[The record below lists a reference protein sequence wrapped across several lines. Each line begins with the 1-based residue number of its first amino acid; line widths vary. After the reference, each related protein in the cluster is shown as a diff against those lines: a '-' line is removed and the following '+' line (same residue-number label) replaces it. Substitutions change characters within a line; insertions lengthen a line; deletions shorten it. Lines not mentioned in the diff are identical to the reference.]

1 MNLGIMA
8 IGLSGSLT
16 NLCMYMINLL
26 YPFFIEEIKDAVFL
40 PNAGSFKGFKQYASI
55 AIPSSMI

>member
-16 NLCMYMINLL
+16 NICIYMINLL
-26 YPFFIEEIKDAVFL
+26 YPFFIDEIKDAIFL
-40 PNAGSFKGFKQYASI
+40 PNANSFKGLKQYASL